1 MYQVHMMHQVQQV
14 HMEMVQVQD
23 QQQYI
28 GQVLQLLFRDS
39 IQSHNHDRVLLLLQK
54 IKSLLAL
61 VLIRHPSIE
70 E

>member
-1 MYQVHMMHQVQQV
+1 METVQVHMMNL
-14 HMEMVQVQD
+14 VQVQD
-23 QQQYI
+23 QQQYM